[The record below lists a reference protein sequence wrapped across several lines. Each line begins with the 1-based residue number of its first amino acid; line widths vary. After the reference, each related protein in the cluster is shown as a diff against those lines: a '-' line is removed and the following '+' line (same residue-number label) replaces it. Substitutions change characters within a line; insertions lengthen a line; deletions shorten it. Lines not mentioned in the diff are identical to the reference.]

1 MSKYILDLES
11 DGLIPQMT
19 KVHCIVL
26 RDIDTGRVISCADQ
40 PGYPSLETALDY
52 ISEADLLVG
61 HNIIKFD
68 VPALK
73 KIYSGLALKPTC
85 QFYDTLISSRLFWPE
100 LEPVDRAKWSHIEA
114 KYLGRHSLAAWGER
128 LGVAK
133 IKFTENAKKDPA
145 VANVWAEW
153 SPAMSSY
160 CEGDV
165 EVSDALYKYMLSQ
178 TPDPRSLELEHEFAI
193 VMSKQEQFG
202 FPFNEKAAFALVNTL
217 KAERSEI
224 DEQLQEV
231 FPPIV
236 ESRVSAKTGKPLK
249 SKVTAFNPASRQQ
262 TAERLQARYPEIV
275 FGNTDKGNVKVDDDV
290 LEALGSTY
298 PEAKILARY
307 QLLNKRIAQ
316 IADGK
321 ESWLRHCQIY
331 GDGRIHGQVNT
342 NACVSGRCSHCIE
355 ENQLVTT
362 PEGDVPIKD
371 VKIGQYVYSYDN
383 DFNLHLN
390 KVLEV
395 IEQGVQECYVLKWR
409 TSGKNKSGSIV
420 CTANHKFLTWGRG
433 MQALKDIRVG
443 ERIAHLSVSVLEG
456 RKHLCMMGRKSKRQN
471 TFIKE
476 NLYKKFGADWHM
488 HHVDGN
494 KLNDSL
500 DNLVVLTA
508 EEHAAL
514 HHSGSC
520 SSGFIQKS
528 KFSLLRMLAI
538 SKGHPT
544 RVSMDFDTFKNKC
557 KEAEIDISLVMA
569 RYSKVTEKY
578 ITKRMVHTML
588 DNNWTP
594 YKAGCVFK
602 VDGRKSRID
611 RLLESHGIL
620 SNHWVESITYVGKK
634 PTYDLSVDRH
644 HNFIC
649 QELCSSN
656 SSPNMAQVPSVGHA
670 YGAECRSLFYAPEGW
685 QLVGADASGLEL
697 RALGAWLA
705 YFDGGEYARLV
716 STDGF
721 DIHTHNAR
729 LFGIYSSDSPIEK
742 ATRDLSKRLIYCILY
757 GGGARKTGSI
767 VDPGGTED
775 QQYRIGKKTIDTFYK
790 NLPAIKKLKDLI
802 DERVDKRGYLSGIDG
817 RRLQIRSKHSAL
829 NQLLQSTGAV
839 TVKKAT
845 TILYNDL
852 ITRGLKF
859 GKDWGFVAHV
869 HDEFQTLVRPEY
881 VELYKELAI
890 DSFRKSG
897 EYFNLKCPMTG
908 EARVGQNWEQTH

>member
-1 MSKYILDLES
+1 MKFILDLES

-19 KVHCIVL
+19 KIHCIVL
-26 RDIDTGRVISCADQ
+26 KNIDTGEIISCADQ
-40 PGYPSLETALDY
+40 PGYHSLETALDY
-52 ISEADLLVG
+52 ISEADLLVF
-61 HNIIKFD
+61 HNGIKFD
-68 VPALK
+68 IPALK
-73 KIYSGLALKPTC
+73 KIYSGLELKPTC

-100 LEPVDRAKWSHIEA
+100 LEPIDRARWSHIEP
-114 KYLGRHSLAAWGER
+114 KYIGRHSLAAWGER

-133 IKFTENAKKDPA
+133 IKFTENAKKESAA
-145 VANVWAEW
+145 VNVWAEW
-153 SPAMSSY
+153 SASMQEY
-160 CEGDV
+160 CIGDV

-178 TPDPRSLELEHEFAI
+178 NPDPRSLELEHEFAI

-231 FPPIV
+231 FPSVV
-236 ESRVSAKTGKPLK
+236 EGRISPKTGRQLK
-249 SKVTAFNPASRQQ
+249 DKVTVFNPASRQQ
-262 TAERLQARYPEIV
+262 TAERLRALYPEIT
-275 FGNTDKGNVKVDDDV
+275 FASTDKGNPQVDDDV
-290 LEALGSTY
+290 LEALGNRY
-298 PEAKILARY
+298 PEAKLLARY
-307 QLLNKRIAQ
+307 QLLNKRIGQ

-321 ESWLRHCQIY
+321 EAWLKHCQVY
-331 GDGRIHGQVNT
+331 GDGRIHGEVVT
-342 NACVSGRCSHCIE
+342 NACVSGRCSH
-355 ENQLVTT
+355 
-362 PEGDVPIKD
+362 
-371 VKIGQYVYSYDN
+371 
-383 DFNLHLN
+383 
-390 KVLEV
+390 
-395 IEQGVQECYVLKWR
+395 
-409 TSGKNKSGSIV
+409 
-420 CTANHKFLTWGRG
+420 
-433 MQALKDIRVG
+433 
-443 ERIAHLSVSVLEG
+443 
-456 RKHLCMMGRKSKRQN
+456 KR
-471 TFIKE
+471 
-476 NLYKKFGADWHM
+476 
-488 HHVDGN
+488 
-494 KLNDSL
+494 
-500 DNLVVLTA
+500 
-508 EEHAAL
+508 
-514 HHSGSC
+514 
-520 SSGFIQKS
+520 
-528 KFSLLRMLAI
+528 
-538 SKGHPT
+538 
-544 RVSMDFDTFKNKC
+544 
-557 KEAEIDISLVMA
+557 
-569 RYSKVTEKY
+569 
-578 ITKRMVHTML
+578 
-588 DNNWTP
+588 
-594 YKAGCVFK
+594 
-602 VDGRKSRID
+602 
-611 RLLESHGIL
+611 
-620 SNHWVESITYVGKK
+620 
-634 PTYDLSVDRH
+634 
-644 HNFIC
+644 
-649 QELCSSN
+649 
-656 SSPNMAQVPSVGHA
+656 PNMAQVPSVGHA

-729 LFGIYSSDSPIEK
+729 LFGIYSTDSPIEK

-757 GGGARKTGSI
+757 GGGAKKTGSI
-767 VDPGGTED
+767 VDPSGTED

-859 GKDWGFVAHV
+859 GKDWAFVAHV
-869 HDEFQTLVRPEY
+869 HDELQTLVRPEY